1 MNRVCEIRARALA
14 ELSAEGEA
22 ALARLPEPA
31 RRSAAQREVARQLH
45 DESRRARSRFL
56 AEHAEEVYDLLTD
69 GRTRRPRLGGL
80 LSAAAQEFAGLV
92 PTAEQMAVEQGR
104 PQAGKE
110 GREIDQGLFFGGLLR
125 ARETG
130 EHLIASML
138 APTSR
143 AHDLAPAFEKSGSV
157 ALEKVRIERIGH
169 TAQVTISNPD
179 CLNAEDNGLVRD
191 LETAV
196 DLVALDRGSR
206 VGVLRGDVM
215 SHPKYAGSRVFSSGI
230 NLKDLHL
237 GRISYV
243 DFLLGRELG
252 CVNKLLHGVRT
263 EDGSPALGGTTQK
276 PWIGVVDT
284 FAIGGGFQLLLVL
297 DQVIAVEG
305 AYLSLPAAQEGIVP
319 GLANLRLSRF
329 AGGRLTRQM
338 ILGGRRIPAGDPS
351 ANWLIDEVVPA
362 EDVAAAVERAAD
374 ALATPA
380 VVDNRRMLVL
390 AEEPVDSLRAYLAE
404 FAVVQARRL
413 YAEDVLAKV
422 ARRGGRG

>member
-1 MNRVCEIRARALA
+1 MSREREIRAQALA

-31 RRSAAQREVARQLH
+31 RRSAVQRDAARQVH
-45 DESRRARSRFL
+45 STSRRARSRFL
-56 AEHAEEVYDLLTD
+56 ADHAEEVYDLLTD
-69 GRTRRPRLGGL
+69 GKTGQPRLGEL
-80 LSAAAQEFAGLV
+80 LSSAAREFAGLV
-92 PTAEQMAVEQGR
+92 PTTEQMAVEQGR
-104 PQAGKE
+104 SQAGKE

-125 ARETG
+125 AREAG

-143 AHDLAPAFEKSGSV
+143 ALDLAATFEKSGSV
-157 ALEKVRIERIGH
+157 ALEKVGIERVGH

-191 LETAV
+191 LETAI
-196 DLVALDRGSR
+196 DLVALDGGSR
-206 VGVLRGDVM
+206 VGVLRGGVM

-263 EDGSPALGGTTQK
+263 GGDGPVPDGTTQK

-351 ANWLIDEVVPA
+351 AARLIDEVVPA

-413 YAEDVLAKV
+413 YAEDVLTKV
-422 ARRGGRG
+422 ALRGVRE